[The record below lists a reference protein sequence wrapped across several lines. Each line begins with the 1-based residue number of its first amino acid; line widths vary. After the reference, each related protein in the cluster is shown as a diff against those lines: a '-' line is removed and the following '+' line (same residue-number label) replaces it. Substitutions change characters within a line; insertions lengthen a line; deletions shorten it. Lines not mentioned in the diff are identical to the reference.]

1 MAYEKTLAAVPPQ
14 AFTADGTQF
23 GVITIA
29 NTAGFKVKSEVVL
42 NATGL
47 PPLSLQIKRVLSP
60 TQFIVGPNGAIS
72 PNNFKNISAYTVALG
87 ATVQAQEQ
95 NKINIP
101 EIDHYKAIY
110 EADPTVADRV
120 VNVDQYGQFYGSANP
135 LPVSFDGTISIGEVS
150 IVQGGNTMTVN
161 PNGSINTE
169 TTIVDGSN
177 TLLVNPDGSID
188 VNATVT
194 IPPGTI
200 PDTWTEIDM
209 DYDSNNN
216 LTEVQFYN
224 GVVVER
230 TLTLSYDSNNNLT
243 KVVPS

>member
-1 MAYEKTLAAVPPQ
+1 MAYERTLAAVPPQ

-29 NTAGFKVKSEVVL
+29 DTLGIKVKQEVVL

-47 PPLSLQIKRVLSP
+47 PPLSLQVKRVLSN
-60 TQFIVGPNGAIS
+60 TQFIVGPNGLIS
-72 PNNFKNISAYTVALG
+72 PNNFKNITAYTIALG
-87 ATVQAQEQ
+87 ANVSAQEQ
-95 NKINIP
+95 NKVNIP
-101 EIDHYKAIY
+101 EIDHYKAVY

-120 VNVDQYGQFYGSANP
+120 VPVDPDGNLYGPDNP
-135 LPVSFDGTISIGEVS
+135 MPVSFDGTIAIGDVS
-150 IVQGGNTMTVN
+150 IVEGGNTMV
-161 PNGSINTE
+161 
-169 TTIVDGSN
+169 
-177 TLLVNPDGSID
+177 VNPDGSINVD
-188 VNATVT
+188 ATVT
-194 IPPGTI
+194 IPSGTI
-200 PDTWTEIDM
+200 PNTWTEIDM

-224 GVVVER
+224 GVAVER